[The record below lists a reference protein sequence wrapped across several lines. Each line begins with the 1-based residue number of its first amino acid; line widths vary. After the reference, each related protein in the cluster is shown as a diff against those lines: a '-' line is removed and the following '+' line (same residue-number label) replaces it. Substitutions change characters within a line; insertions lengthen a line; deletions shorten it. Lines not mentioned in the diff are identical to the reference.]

1 MGFEPGSFLGPYQV
15 LERIGAGGMG
25 EVYRARDPRL
35 SRDVAVKVL
44 PESAAVD
51 PLRLHRF
58 QQEARAAGAL
68 SHPNVMVVFDVG
80 SHDGMPYLVFEL
92 LEGATL
98 KEQLALG
105 SLPPRKAVDYAMQIA
120 EGLAAAHDKGI
131 IHRDLKP
138 GNLFVTRTGRLKI
151 LDFGLAKLQEPLDT
165 TAAASGEGNAE
176 MSTGTGM
183 GMGMGTAGY
192 MSPEQLQGLPVDHRA
207 DIFAL
212 GTVLYEILSGRRAFP
227 GRSAQEI
234 RAAILRS
241 DPSSLVGVRDIPP
254 ALARL
259 VQRCLEKSPTERFQS
274 AHDVGLALRLLS
286 ESEAHRPRRWQR
298 RWVAAAGLVGVVAL
312 GLTAVRGRL
321 GYVPGVSVSP
331 PKVVPFT
338 SFSGLEFQ
346 PAISPDGQYVAF
358 SWDGENG
365 DSLNIYDRR
374 VGSEAITRLTSDAGD
389 AYSPAWSP
397 DGSWIAF
404 IRVNGTDAAV
414 FVVSSAG
421 GPERRLRALRPWF
434 GSSLD
439 WSPDGRY
446 LLFTDSDSSE
456 GPFGAFLLSPDDLT
470 VKRLTNPSP
479 RYLGDAFPA
488 FSPGGETVAFARLSP
503 WGGLL
508 LGAELSLVPTGG
520 GSPHVITKEPLLIGG
535 LDWTADGREI
545 VFSSSRSGAAGLWRI
560 PVSGGQPRP
569 LWGEEGPVLWN
580 ATPAESIMEISRA
593 FRVSISRTANRLVYT
608 RGFYDTDIWQVGAPG
623 AAGISRTPTKL
634 IATTQLE
641 EAPQFSPDGRM
652 LAFASTRTGP
662 TAQIWVCQ
670 ADGSGCAQ
678 LTSFDVPCGTPRWS
692 PDSHQIVFD
701 APREG
706 NSDIYAIELSARLI
720 RRITTAPSW
729 ECVPSWSGDG
739 RWIYFASDRTGSW
752 QAWKT
757 PAQGGSALQ
766 VTFGGGFAT
775 FESADGRTV
784 YYTKSSSP
792 GIWKIPAEG
801 GSEHLVLDRPN
812 CWGAWAVS
820 SEGIYVIDTQ
830 TKRAATVEFFPH
842 GAGPPVDVAVLSGRP
857 PCGESS
863 LAVSPDGRKIA
874 YVDAVRGSDV
884 MMVENFR

>member
-1 MGFEPGSFLGPYQV
+1 MGFETGSFLGPYQI

-35 SRDVAVKVL
+35 SREVAVKIL
-44 PESAAVD
+44 PESASVD

-68 SHPNVMVVFDVG
+68 SHPNVLVVFDVG
-80 SHDGMPYLVFEL
+80 SHDGMPYLVFEM

-98 KEQLALG
+98 KEHITLG
-105 SLPPRKAVDYAMQIA
+105 PLPPRKAVDYAIQIA

-138 GNLFVTRTGRLKI
+138 GNLFVTRSGRVKI

-165 TAAASGEGNAE
+165 TAAASGDSNAE
-176 MSTGTGM
+176 MTTDTEIGK
-183 GMGMGTAGY
+183 GMGTAGY

-212 GTVLYEILSGRRAFP
+212 GTVLYEMLSGRRAFP
-227 GRSAQEI
+227 GRSAPAI
-234 RAAILRS
+234 REAILRS
-241 DPSSLVGVRDIPP
+241 DASSLVAVRDIPP
-254 ALARL
+254 TLARL
-259 VQRCLEKSPTERFQS
+259 VQRCLEKNPTERFQS

-286 ESEAHRPRRWQR
+286 EPEEDRPRPWPRRWAMA
-298 RWVAAAGLVGVVAL
+298 VGLLGVVAL
-312 GLTAVRGRL
+312 GLMAVRGRL

-338 SFSGLEFQ
+338 SFSGREFQ
-346 PAISPDGQYVAF
+346 PALSADGQYVAF
-358 SWDGENG
+358 AWDGENG
-365 DSLNIYDRR
+365 DNFNIYNRR
-374 VGSEAITRLTSDAGD
+374 VGSEALVRLTSDPGD
-389 AYSPAWSP
+389 AYCPAWSP

-421 GPERRLRALRPWF
+421 GPERRLRPLRPWF

-446 LLFTDSDSSE
+446 LLFTDSDSSD

-479 RYLGDAFPA
+479 HYLGDAFPA
-488 FSPGGETVAFARLSP
+488 FSPGGETVAFARLSAS
-503 WGGLL
+503 GGLL

-520 GSPHVITKEPLLIGG
+520 GSSHVITKEPLLIGG

-545 VFSSSRSGAAGLWRI
+545 VFSSSRSGAPSLWRI
-560 PVSGGQPRP
+560 PVSGGAPRP

-580 ATPAESIMEISRA
+580 ATPAESIVEISRA
-593 FRVSISRTANRLVYT
+593 FRVSISRAANRLVYT
-608 RGFYDTDIWQVGAPG
+608 RGFYDTDIWKVGAPG
-623 AAGISRTPTKL
+623 AKASPRTPTKL

-641 EAPQFSPDGRM
+641 EAPQFSPDGQM
-652 LAFASTRTGP
+652 LAFSSTRAGLA
-662 TAQIWVCQ
+662 AQIWVCKV
-670 ADGSGCAQ
+670 DGSGCVQ

-706 NSDIYAIELSARLI
+706 SGDIYAIELSTRLI
-720 RRITTAPSW
+720 RRITTTPS
-729 ECVPSWSGDG
+729 EESVPSWSRDG

-752 QAWKT
+752 QVWKT
-757 PAQGGSALQ
+757 PAQGGSAVQ
-766 VTFGGGFAT
+766 VTLGGGFAA
-775 FESADGRTV
+775 FESADGRNV

-792 GIWKIPAEG
+792 GIWNVPVGG
-801 GSEHLVLDRPN
+801 GSERLVLDRPN

-820 SEGIYVIDTQ
+820 NEGIYVIDTQ
-830 TKRAATVEFFPH
+830 TKRAPTVEFFPH
-842 GAGPPVDVAVLSGRP
+842 GGGPPVDVAVLSGWP
-857 PCGESS
+857 PCGEAS
-863 LAVSPDGRKIA
+863 LAVSPDGRTIA

-884 MMVENFR
+884 MMIENFR

>member
-1 MGFEPGSFLGPYQV
+1 MGFETGSFLGPYQI

-35 SRDVAVKVL
+35 SREVAVKVL
-44 PESAAVD
+44 PESASVD
-51 PLRLHRF
+51 PVRLHRF

-80 SHDGMPYLVFEL
+80 SHDGMPYLVFEM

-98 KEQLALG
+98 KEQITLG
-105 SLPPRKAVDYAMQIA
+105 PLPPRKAVDYAIQVA

-138 GNLFVTRTGRLKI
+138 GNLFVTRAGRVKI

-165 TAAASGEGNAE
+165 TAAASGDSSAE
-176 MSTGTGM
+176 ISTDTGI

-192 MSPEQLQGLPVDHRA
+192 MSPEQLQGLPVDQRA

-212 GTVLYEILSGRRAFP
+212 GTVLYEMLSGRRAFR
-227 GRSAQEI
+227 GRSAEET
-234 RAAILRS
+234 REAILRG
-241 DPSSLVGVRDIPP
+241 DPSSLVGVRGIAP

-259 VQRCLEKSPTERFQS
+259 VQRCLEKTPTERFQS

-286 ESEAHRPRRWQR
+286 EPEGGHLRLWRRS
-298 RWVAAAGLVGVVAL
+298 VVAAGLVGLVAL
-312 GLTAVRGRL
+312 GLMAVRGRL

-338 SFSGLEFQ
+338 SFSGREFQ
-346 PAISPDGQYVAF
+346 PALSPDGQYVAF

-365 DSLNIYDRR
+365 DNFNIYNRR
-374 VGSEAITRLTSDAGD
+374 VGSEAMVQLTSDAGD

-404 IRVNGTDAAV
+404 IRVSGADAAV

-421 GPERRLRALRPWF
+421 GPERKLRPLRPWF

-439 WSPDGRY
+439 WSPDGKY
-446 LLFTDSDSSE
+446 LLFTDSDSSG

-488 FSPGGETVAFARLSP
+488 FSPAGDKVAFARLSAS
-503 WGGLL
+503 GGLL
-508 LGAELSLVPTGG
+508 LGAELSVVPTAG
-520 GSPHVITKEPLLIGG
+520 GSTHVITKEPLLIGG

-545 VFSSSRSGAAGLWRI
+545 VFSSSRSGAPSLWRI
-560 PVSGGQPRP
+560 PVSGGAPRP

-580 ATPAESIMEISRA
+580 ATPAESIVEISRA

-608 RGFYDTDIWQVGAPG
+608 RGFYDTDIWKVGAPG
-623 AAGISRTPTKL
+623 AKGASRTPTKL

-652 LAFASTRTGP
+652 LAFGSTRAGP
-662 TAQIWVCQ
+662 AAQIWVCQ
-670 ADGSGCAQ
+670 VDGSACAQ
-678 LTSFDVPCGTPRWS
+678 MTSFEVPCGTPRWS

-706 NSDIYAIELSARLI
+706 SGDIYAIELSTRLI
-720 RRITTAPSW
+720 RRITTTPS
-729 ECVPSWSGDG
+729 EESVPSWSRDG
-739 RWIYFASDRTGSW
+739 RWIYFASDRGGSW
-752 QAWKT
+752 QVWKT
-757 PAQGGSALQ
+757 PAQGGSAVQ
-766 VTFGGGFAT
+766 VTFGGGFAA
-775 FESADGRTV
+775 FESPDGRDV

-792 GIWKIPAEG
+792 GTWTVPATG
-801 GSEHLVLDRPN
+801 GSERLVLNRPN

-820 SEGIYVIDTQ
+820 NEGIYVIDTQ
-830 TKRAATVEFFPH
+830 TKRVPTVELFPH
-842 GAGPPVDVAVLSGRP
+842 GGGPPVDVAVLSGWP
-857 PCGESS
+857 PCGEAS
-863 LAVSPDGRKIA
+863 LAVSPDGRTVA

>member
-138 GNLFVTRTGRLKI
+138 GNLFVTRTGRVKI

-259 VQRCLEKSPTERFQS
+259 VQRCLEKNPTERFQS

-397 DGSWIAF
+397 DGMD
-404 IRVNGTDAAV
+404 RVGRATARPGRGSV
-414 FVVSSAG
+414 PRSTGLPTAG
-421 GPERRLRALRPWF
+421 
-434 GSSLD
+434 
-439 WSPDGRY
+439 
-446 LLFTDSDSSE
+446 
-456 GPFGAFLLSPDDLT
+456 
-470 VKRLTNPSP
+470 
-479 RYLGDAFPA
+479 
-488 FSPGGETVAFARLSP
+488 
-503 WGGLL
+503 
-508 LGAELSLVPTGG
+508 
-520 GSPHVITKEPLLIGG
+520 
-535 LDWTADGREI
+535 
-545 VFSSSRSGAAGLWRI
+545 
-560 PVSGGQPRP
+560 
-569 LWGEEGPVLWN
+569 
-580 ATPAESIMEISRA
+580 ISC
-593 FRVSISRTANRLVYT
+593 SRTA
-608 RGFYDTDIWQVGAPG
+608 
-623 AAGISRTPTKL
+623 TP
-634 IATTQLE
+634 QRD
-641 EAPQFSPDGRM
+641 P
-652 LAFASTRTGP
+652 
-662 TAQIWVCQ
+662 
-670 ADGSGCAQ
+670 
-678 LTSFDVPCGTPRWS
+678 
-692 PDSHQIVFD
+692 
-701 APREG
+701 
-706 NSDIYAIELSARLI
+706 SARSCSL
-720 RRITTAPSW
+720 RTT
-729 ECVPSWSGDG
+729 
-739 RWIYFASDRTGSW
+739 
-752 QAWKT
+752 
-757 PAQGGSALQ
+757 
-766 VTFGGGFAT
+766 
-775 FESADGRTV
+775 
-784 YYTKSSSP
+784 
-792 GIWKIPAEG
+792 
-801 GSEHLVLDRPN
+801 
-812 CWGAWAVS
+812 
-820 SEGIYVIDTQ
+820 
-830 TKRAATVEFFPH
+830 
-842 GAGPPVDVAVLSGRP
+842 
-857 PCGESS
+857 
-863 LAVSPDGRKIA
+863 
-874 YVDAVRGSDV
+874 
-884 MMVENFR
+884 